1 MAGTGPMGSLNPK
14 RSNPRVG
21 VRVLPA
27 GGWDGPVPEWPLI
40 EDLGLAG
47 ERASR
52 LTRIADLEFLAE
64 DDELAPA
71 RRAKLDQRIAA
82 ERSALA
88 LVESKIGRQRGLELA
103 LWEKLWRSPQAAA
116 WQHLGWTRDVA
127 TYARLSVLAEMGDL
141 KLLQEA
147 RMWSDRLGLTPKA
160 MRALLWVVSDDE
172 VGAKRQ
178 AKSGQTAG
186 GRRLVAVDPV
196 AVDPAG

>member
-1 MAGTGPMGSLNPK
+1 MAGNGPMGSMNP
-14 RSNPRVG
+14 RRANPRVG

-27 GGWDGPVPEWPLI
+27 GGWDGPIPGWPLI
-40 EDLGLAG
+40 EDLGLTIDR
-47 ERASR
+47 ETR
-52 LTRIADLEFLAE
+52 LGKIADLEFLVE
-64 DDELAPA
+64 DEALTPA
-71 RRAKLDQRIAA
+71 KRARLDQKIAA
-82 ERSALA
+82 ERSAVA
-88 LVESKIGRQRGLELA
+88 LIDAKIERQKGLELA

-116 WQHLGWTRDVA
+116 WQRLGWTRDVA

-178 AKSGQTAG
+178 QKSGQEAAAG
-186 GRRLVAVDPV
+186 PVRRLA

>member
-1 MAGTGPMGSLNPK
+1 M
-14 RSNPRVG
+14 
-21 VRVLPA
+21 RVLPA
-27 GGWDGPVPEWPLI
+27 GGWDGPIPEWPLI
-40 EDLGLAG
+40 EDLGLTTDR
-47 ERASR
+47 ETR
-52 LTRIADLEFLAE
+52 LSKIADLEFLAE

-71 RRAKLDQRIAA
+71 KRARLDQKIAA
-82 ERSALA
+82 ERRAVALI
-88 LVESKIGRQRGLELA
+88 EEKIGRQKDLEVS

-116 WQHLGWTRDVA
+116 WQQLGWTRDVA

-178 AKSGQTAG
+178 QKSGQAG
-186 GRRLVAVDPV
+186 AASAGRRLA

>member
-27 GGWDGPVPEWPLI
+27 GGWDGPIPEWPLI
-40 EDLGLAG
+40 EDLMLTT
-47 ERASR
+47 ERAGCLSK
-52 LTRIADLEFLAE
+52 IAHLEFLAE

-71 RRAKLDQRIAA
+71 KRAKLDQRIAA
-82 ERSALA
+82 ERTVLAVIEAKIERQTALEA
-88 LVESKIGRQRGLELA
+88 A

-178 AKSGQTAG
+178 EKSASSAAAA
-186 GRRLVAVDPV
+186 GRRLVAVDP
-196 AVDPAG
+196 AG